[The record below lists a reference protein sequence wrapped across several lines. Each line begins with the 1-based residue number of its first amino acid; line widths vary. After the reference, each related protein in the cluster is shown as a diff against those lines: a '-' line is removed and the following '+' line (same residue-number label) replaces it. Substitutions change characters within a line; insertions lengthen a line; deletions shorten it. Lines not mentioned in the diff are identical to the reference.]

1 MKLSK
6 IATSVAAV
14 QDTAGTAMTIP
25 VVFGSTALAISTPTT
40 VVIPSLILT
49 NTHQELRNRHEY
61 DCLANW
67 MAQGMA
73 SEDVAIAVPTATTL
87 MTETPVPNTEMT
99 ISNTTEQTADLTKRN
114 SQEDDDHSASWW
126 QHLKWLL
133 GSW

>member
-14 QDTAGTAMTIP
+14 QDTAGTAMTTP

-49 NTHQELRNRHEY
+49 NTHQELQKRHEY

-114 SQEDDDHSASWW
+114 TQQDDDHSASLW